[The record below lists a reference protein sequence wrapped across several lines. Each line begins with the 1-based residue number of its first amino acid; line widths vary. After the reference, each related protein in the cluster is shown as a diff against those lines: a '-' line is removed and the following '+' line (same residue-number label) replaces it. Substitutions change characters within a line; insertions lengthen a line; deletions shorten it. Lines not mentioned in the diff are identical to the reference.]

1 MECETDLSGA
11 CEFRM
16 VVSVLS
22 KRVMYSGREVGIVV
36 RRGEEMIS
44 AEKAGILMDLK
55 HLTVLVRRG
64 GRDWIGTEMEE

>member
-1 MECETDLSGA
+1 VEHETDLSGA

-44 AEKAGILMDLK
+44 AEKAENVCL
-55 HLTVLVRRG
+55 
-64 GRDWIGTEMEE
+64 